1 MSPAGKSPAREGAG
15 VLVDR
20 LLRSLAAPL
29 AALALAAAVPRAG
42 AGDAP
47 APPDPATTAP
57 AAHASAAGSA
67 QQVLVMLRAPTAHA
81 RLDGS
86 YGGSYTDA
94 ARAQARERLAERLAA
109 QHGYAVVTVWPM
121 PSLGMDC
128 IVMTLPPGTSL
139 AEGVAALE
147 AHSEVAWAQP
157 MNEFQAQGHTDPLY
171 ALQPAA
177 REWNLDELHTVATG
191 RSVHVAIVDSGI
203 DEHHP
208 DLAQTVDR
216 RVNFVDGQEYVAE
229 AHGTALAGLVAA
241 RADNGIGMVGIAP
254 DARLLALRACW
265 EVDARQTLCNSLSLA
280 KALNF
285 AIEHHAEIINMSLSG
300 PVDPLLG
307 RLIDVALA
315 RRQQV
320 VAAVDARLANGG
332 FPAAHPGVI
341 AVADEAD
348 PASAAATSGAWAAPA
363 RDLPATAPGGGW
375 RMVSGTSFA
384 AGQVSG
390 LLALMVQADAS
401 APRSGGTPATRLV
414 RLPGGGIDACASL
427 LPRHGTSAAAPSP
440 ACHALVAA
448 AAAAATGGMAAP
460 AAQGAVAGR

>member
-1 MSPAGKSPAREGAG
+1 MRHPGSTSTHAQAIARAF
-15 VLVDR
+15 
-20 LLRSLAAPL
+20 LRRLAAPL
-29 AALALAAAVPRAG
+29 AALALAMAAPFAVADDAVPP
-42 AGDAP
+42 AP
-47 APPDPATTAP
+47 AASAGSDT
-57 AAHASAAGSA
+57 AHASAGA
-67 QQVLVMLRAPTAHA
+67 QQVLVMLRSPTAHA
-81 RLDGS
+81 RLDGA
-86 YGGSYTDA
+86 YGGGYTDA
-94 ARAQARERLAERLAA
+94 ARAQTRERIAARLAA
-109 QHGYAVVTVWPM
+109 QHGYTVATVWPM

-147 AHSEVAWAQP
+147 AHAEVAWAQP

-171 ALQPAA
+171 SLQPAA
-177 REWNLDELHTVATG
+177 REWNLDDLHAVATG
-191 RSVHVAIVDSGI
+191 RSVHVALLDSGV
-203 DEHHP
+203 DERHP
-208 DLAQTVDR
+208 DLAQTVDTR
-216 RVNFVDGQEYVAE
+216 ANFVDGQAYVAE
-229 AHGTALAGLVAA
+229 GHGTALAGLVAA

-265 EVDARQTLCNSLSLA
+265 EVNARQTLCNSLSLA

-315 RRQQV
+315 RRLQV

-341 AVADEAD
+341 AVADESD
-348 PASAAATSGAWAAPA
+348 PASAAATSGAWMAPA

-375 RMVSGTSFA
+375 RMVSGSSFA

-390 LLALMVQADAS
+390 LLALMAQAESLGPHSS
-401 APRSGGTPATRLV
+401 AQAGTRLV
-414 RLPGGGIDACASL
+414 RLPSGGIDACASL
-427 LPRHGTSAAAPSP
+427 LPRRGATSAAPP
-440 ACHALVAA
+440 PGCHAVLAA
-448 AAAAATGGMAAP
+448 AAGAVIIQNATAAP
-460 AAQGAVAGR
+460 ATVVGH